1 MDRLHRRLLKY
12 LAKRLAHRYA
22 GRLIPLIGAPL
33 GAIQNAGA
41 TKEVGRAAL
50 AYYGAGQARP

>member
-1 MDRLHRRLLKY
+1 MAR
-12 LAKRLAHRYA
+12 RYA

-41 TKEVGRAAL
+41 TKELGRRAL
-50 AYYGAGQARP
+50 AYYGGER